1 MEQNRTDFSDDTTAL
16 TGNQAAALPYLVA
29 SPTLS
34 GGARLASIARSTLY
48 RWMDDAE
55 FRTTLERM
63 RAETADLAHN
73 ELKGLMLK
81 SVLVLAEAMEDSNPR
96 VRVRAAHAAFS
107 VGLKVHD
114 LEELRKR
121 VDRVDEA
128 VHLWAKRN
136 TRL

>member
-1 MEQNRTDFSDDTTAL
+1 
-16 TGNQAAALPYLVA
+16 
-29 SPTLS
+29 
-34 GGARLASIARSTLY
+34 
-48 RWMDDAE
+48 MDDAE

-63 RAETADLAHN
+63 RAEAADLAHN

-81 SVLVLAEAMEDSNPR
+81 SVLVLAEAIEDSNPR
-96 VRVRAAHAAFS
+96 VLVRAAHAALS